1 MLYRRGVQDN
11 DREALLAA
19 DGLLDEFDRLSAL
32 QDYLREQRTTKRA
45 IKLMRRA
52 LSGDTGAI
60 VTILK
65 ETGELPKDYKLSK

>member
-19 DGLLDEFDRLSAL
+19 DGLLDEFDRLSEL
-32 QDYLREQRTTKRA
+32 QDYLREQRAAKRA